1 MTHVLEFLH
10 YPDDPDSEVAMEM
23 LTEAVMTITSGIEIR
38 KRIVRPGSL
47 CCGHTMEIRIN
58 GKRVRDVA
66 TGPPVPGNFV
76 NCEVGDL
83 PPCWAVE
90 AAILNAI
97 KPSGILFLCVAN
109 SARSQLAEGIARS
122 MAPGD
127 VKVFSAGSAP
137 TVLREEVV
145 RVLAEIGIDA
155 SSQYAKPIDA
165 IPTDQVDAV
174 ITVCGEEVCP
184 VWLHPAARVHWA
196 MPDPAAV
203 QGPDRIRAFREV
215 RNELLMRIRRVFQ
228 DWHA

>member
-1 MTHVLEFLH
+1 MKQVLEILH
-10 YPDDPDSEVAMEM
+10 YPDDIDASVAMEM
-23 LTEAVMTITSGIEIR
+23 VTEAVMLITSGIEIHE
-38 KRIVRPGSL
+38 KVVQPGSL

-90 AAILNAI
+90 AAVLNAI
-97 KPSGILFLCVAN
+97 KPRGILFLCVAN

-122 MAPGD
+122 LAPD
-127 VKVFSAGSAP
+127 NVKIFSAGSAP
-137 TVLREEVV
+137 SALREEVV

-155 SSQYAKPIDA
+155 TSQYAKPIDV

-174 ITVCGEEVCP
+174 VTVCGEEVCP

-203 QGPDRIRAFREV
+203 QGPERIRAFREV
-215 RNELLMRIRRVFQ
+215 RDELLMRIRRIFE
-228 DWHA
+228 D